1 MLDFI
6 KGSLVAIRIPII
18 ILENHGLGYKI
29 FFSKNQLSLLPPMG
43 SDLFLYLAMI
53 IREDAHTLYGFLTS
67 EERELFHLL
76 SRVSGSGPKTAFTIL
91 SHTTPLDFIT
101 AIQNKNSSELTK
113 IPGVG
118 KKTIDRLYLELPDRL
133 SQFSLP
139 QASSPINISSDAISA
154 LVALGYEKTK
164 AKEAVQQVQMNA
176 SELISLSEIIKLSLQ
191 AIRNGSFN
199 Q

>member
-6 KGSLVAIRIPII
+6 KGSLVAIRIPTI

-29 FFSKNQLSLLPPMG
+29 FFSKNQISLLPSIG
-43 SDLFLYLAMI
+43 NDVFLYLAMI

-91 SHTTPLDFIT
+91 SHTTPFDFIT
-101 AIQNKNSSELTK
+101 AIQTKNSSELTK

-133 SQFSLP
+133 STFSLS
-139 QASSPINISSDAISA
+139 QGNSPINISSDAISA

-164 AKEAVQQVQMNA
+164 AKEAVQRVQMNA
-176 SELISLSEIIKLSLQ
+176 TQPISLSEIIKLSLQ
-191 AIRNGSFN
+191 AVRNCSIN

>member
-6 KGSLVAIRIPII
+6 KGSLVAIRLPII

-29 FFSKNQLSLLPPMG
+29 FFSKNQIPLLPPIG
-43 SDLFLYLAMI
+43 TDLFLYLAMI
-53 IREDAHTLYGFLTS
+53 IREDSHTLYGFLTS

-91 SHTTPLDFIT
+91 SHTTPFDFIT
-101 AIQNKNSSELTK
+101 AIQNKNSCELTK

-133 SQFSLP
+133 SAFSLSKEN
-139 QASSPINISSDAISA
+139 APIDISSDAISA

-164 AKEAVQQVQMNA
+164 AKEAVRQVQM
-176 SELISLSEIIKLSLQ
+176 LSL
-191 AIRNGSFN
+191 IHI
-199 Q
+199 